1 LYKIISSDKKVVS
14 LINLS
19 GLFEQH
25 IIAKGA
31 PRRARHASV

>member
-1 LYKIISSDKKVVS
+1 LRKLISSNKKVVS

-31 PRRARHASV
+31 PQKVRRASV